1 MTTIMLEDY
10 PIKLTLPVLWADQDA
25 FGHVNN
31 TACIRWFE
39 CARVKYLEQ
48 IGVGSMFTPDNIGPI
63 LAQVTCNYRKQLN
76 YPDTVTIGAKVARMG
91 NSSMTMT
98 HAVWSDASQAIAA
111 DGESVVVAFN
121 YHLQK
126 TVRVPDSLRTAI
138 AQLEAR
144 PDFL

>member
-1 MTTIMLEDY
+1 MLKDY
-10 PIKLTLPVLWADQDA
+10 PIQLTLPVLWADQDA

-39 CARVKYLEQ
+39 SARVKYLEQ

-76 YPDTVTIGAKVARMG
+76 YPDNVTIGAKVTRIG
-91 NSSMTMT
+91 NSSMTMI
-98 HAVWSDASQAIAA
+98 HAVWSEAQQAVAA
-111 DGESVVVAFN
+111 DGESVVVAFH
-121 YHLQK
+121 YQLQK
-126 TVRVPDSLRTAI
+126 AVRVPDSLRHAI
-138 AQLEAR
+138 AALESR